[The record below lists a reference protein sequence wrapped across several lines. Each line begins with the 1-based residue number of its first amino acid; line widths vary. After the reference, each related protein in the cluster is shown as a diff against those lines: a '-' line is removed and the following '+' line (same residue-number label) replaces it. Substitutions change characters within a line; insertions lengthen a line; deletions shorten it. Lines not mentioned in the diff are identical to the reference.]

1 MKSKCKSDSRKGFTI
16 VELLTVISVLGIL
29 VLIAAPKFLG
39 YTEKAHLS
47 HIKADIKTIE
57 NSIDSKLLVK
67 DDLLESWEDV
77 DDTVLRSGL
86 DERKLYNKKKL
97 LTTEPENI
105 DSFKKIDL
113 KSIQVN
119 SNLEGEFLF
128 NKKTSET
135 LYLDKKTSSS
145 KPEETTPSEENPNEE
160 PITPDK
166 PEETTPS
173 EENPNEGPITP
184 EENSDYSDDEWEW
197 IDTEEWGAYN
207 TDLHKYTKG
216 YYHYIGNKTTVVIPK
231 KIHNDTVIHYY
242 KMFEGTSVSKV
253 ISNNTVGSMNLMFDN
268 STAEH
273 LDLSEVTTTTA
284 WGMDSMFES
293 AEAKTIDISGF
304 DTSKVK
310 TMIQMFNNAKVD
322 TVIFG
327 NKFSSASLL
336 DFEGM
341 FDGKKKITLKF
352 PQGTTIPKWMK
363 NYYEMNYVYY

>member
-1 MKSKCKSDSRKGFTI
+1 MRSKCKSESRKGFTI

-47 HIKADIKTIE
+47 HIKADIKTVE
-57 NSIDSKLLVK
+57 NSIDSKLLIN
-67 DDLLESWEDV
+67 DNLLENWEDV
-77 DDTVLRSGL
+77 DVTVLRSGL

-119 SNLEGEFLF
+119 SNLAGEFLF

-145 KPEETTPSEENPNEE
+145 KPEETTPSEENPNEDEE
-160 PITPDK
+160 PITK
-166 PEETTPS
+166 
-173 EENPNEGPITP
+173 EENK
-184 EENSDYSDDEWEW
+184 DYSDDEWEW
-197 IDTEEWGAYN
+197 IDTEDWGAYN
-207 TDLHKYTKG
+207 TDSHKYTKG
-216 YYHYIGNKTTVVIPK
+216 YYHYIGNKTTVVIPE

-253 ISNNTVGSMNLMFDN
+253 ISNNIVGSMSLMFYN
-268 STAEH
+268 STAEY
-273 LDLSEVTTTTA
+273 LDLSEFNTTTA
-284 WGMDSMFES
+284 WEMDSMFES

-310 TMIQMFNNAKVD
+310 TMIQMFNNAKAD

-327 NKFSSASLL
+327 NKFSSTSLL

-341 FDGKKKITLKF
+341 FDGKKTITLKF
-352 PQGTTIPKWMK
+352 PEGTTIPKWMK